1 MAFSKKT
8 RITIISIFAVL
19 LVLADQISKIW
30 VKTNMTIG
38 ESISVFG
45 DWFQILFVE
54 NPGMAF
60 GMAFGGD
67 VGKYLLTGLR
77 LVLFVIMLLWIRK
90 LTKKEKTPMGVLIG
104 LTAIM
109 IGALGNIIDC
119 MFYGEIFSQSTAT
132 QVSEF
137 VPLGTG
143 YGSFMLGRVVDM
155 LYFPIIDV
163 ILPDWF
169 PFNAGERFI
178 FFRPIFNIADSCISV
193 GAVYLLIFHWK
204 FISKEMANERKK

>member
-38 ESISVFG
+38 ESINVFG

-67 VGKYLLTGLR
+67 IGKYLLTGVR

-90 LTKKEKTPMGVLIG
+90 LSKKEETPMGVLIG

-163 ILPDWF
+163 VLPDWF

>member
-67 VGKYLLTGLR
+67 IGKYLLTGLR

-90 LTKKEKTPMGVLIG
+90 LTKKEETPMGVLIG

-163 ILPDWF
+163 VLPNWF

>member
-60 GMAFGGD
+60 GMAFGGK
-67 VGKYLLTGLR
+67 VGKLILSLIRVVLSGALIWWIHSLL
-77 LVLFVIMLLWIRK
+77 
-90 LTKKEKTPMGVLIG
+90 KKDKVPTGVLVG
-104 LTAIM
+104 LTLITAGAI
-109 IGALGNIIDC
+109 GNLVDC
-119 MFYGEIFSQSTAT
+119 MFYGLVWDYA
-132 QVSEF
+132 
-137 VPLGTG
+137 P
-143 YGSFMLGRVVDM
+143 FMFGKVVDM
-155 LYFPIIDV
+155 FYFPIIRTAEKV
-163 ILPDWF
+163 
-169 PFNAGERFI
+169 I
-178 FFRPIFNIADSCISV
+178 FFSPVFNFADSCVTI
-193 GAVYLLIFHWK
+193 GAFYLVLFQWK
-204 FISKEMANERKK
+204 FFSSDSKDGGSSDASKA

>member
-19 LVLADQISKIW
+19 MVLADQISKIW
-30 VKTNMTIG
+30 VKTSMTIG

-67 VGKYLLTGLR
+67 IGKYLLTGLR
-77 LVLFVIMLLWIRK
+77 VVLFIIMLLWIMK
-90 LTKKEKTPMGVLIG
+90 LLKKEETPMGVLIG

-109 IGALGNIIDC
+109 IGAFGNIIDC
-119 MFYGEIFSQSTAT
+119 MFYGEIFSQSTT
-132 QVSEF
+132 SQVSEL
-137 VPLGTG
+137 VPFGTG

-155 LYFPIIDV
+155 LYFPIIDTV
-163 ILPDWF
+163 LPDWF

-204 FISKEMANERKK
+204 FISKEMANERKR

>member
-8 RITIISIFAVL
+8 RITIISLFAVL

-67 VGKYLLTGLR
+67 IGKYLLTGLR

-90 LTKKEKTPMGVLIG
+90 LTKKEETPMGVLIG

-155 LYFPIIDV
+155 LYFPIVDLV
-163 ILPDWF
+163 LPDWF

>member
-90 LTKKEKTPMGVLIG
+90 LTKKEGTPMGVLIG

-137 VPLGTG
+137 VPIGTG

-163 ILPDWF
+163 VLPDWF

>member
-8 RITIISIFAVL
+8 RITIISLFAVL

-38 ESISVFG
+38 ESVSVFG

-67 VGKYLLTGLR
+67 IGKYLLTGLR

-90 LTKKEKTPMGVLIG
+90 LTKKEETPMGVLIG

-155 LYFPIIDV
+155 LYFPIVDLV
-163 ILPDWF
+163 LPDWF

>member
-8 RITIISIFAVL
+8 RITIISLFAVL

-45 DWFQILFVE
+45 AWFQILFVE

-67 VGKYLLTGLR
+67 IGKYLLTGLR

-90 LTKKEKTPMGVLIG
+90 LTKKEETPMGVLIG

-155 LYFPIIDV
+155 LYFPIV
-163 ILPDWF
+163 NLVLPDWF

>member
-8 RITIISIFAVL
+8 RITIISLFAVL

-67 VGKYLLTGLR
+67 IGKYLLTGLR

-90 LTKKEKTPMGVLIG
+90 LTKKEETPMGVLIG

-163 ILPDWF
+163 VLPDWF

>member
-8 RITIISIFAVL
+8 RITIISLFAVL

-90 LTKKEKTPMGVLIG
+90 LTKKEETPMGVLIG

-163 ILPDWF
+163 VLPDWF

>member
-67 VGKYLLTGLR
+67 IGKYLLTGLR

-90 LTKKEKTPMGVLIG
+90 LTKKEETPMGVLIG

-163 ILPDWF
+163 VLPDWF

>member
-67 VGKYLLTGLR
+67 IGKYLLTGVR

-90 LTKKEKTPMGVLIG
+90 LTKKEETPMGVLIG

-163 ILPDWF
+163 VLPDWF

>member
-8 RITIISIFAVL
+8 RITIISLFAVL

-67 VGKYLLTGLR
+67 IGKYLLTGLR
-77 LVLFVIMLLWIRK
+77 LVLFVIMLLWNNQR
-90 LTKKEKTPMGVLIG
+90 M
-104 LTAIM
+104 
-109 IGALGNIIDC
+109 
-119 MFYGEIFSQSTAT
+119 S
-132 QVSEF
+132 
-137 VPLGTG
+137 
-143 YGSFMLGRVVDM
+143 
-155 LYFPIIDV
+155 
-163 ILPDWF
+163 
-169 PFNAGERFI
+169 
-178 FFRPIFNIADSCISV
+178 SV
-193 GAVYLLIFHWK
+193 CRSNV
-204 FISKEMANERKK
+204 

>member
-8 RITIISIFAVL
+8 KITIISLFAVL

-38 ESISVFG
+38 ESVSVFG

-67 VGKYLLTGLR
+67 IGKYLLTGLR

-90 LTKKEKTPMGVLIG
+90 LTKKEETPMGVLIG

-155 LYFPIIDV
+155 LYFPIVDLV
-163 ILPDWF
+163 LPDWF

>member
-1 MAFSKKT
+1 
-8 RITIISIFAVL
+8 
-19 LVLADQISKIW
+19 
-30 VKTNMTIG
+30 
-38 ESISVFG
+38 
-45 DWFQILFVE
+45 
-54 NPGMAF
+54 
-60 GMAFGGD
+60 MAFGGD
-67 VGKYLLTGLR
+67 IGKYLLTGLR

-90 LTKKEKTPMGVLIG
+90 LTKKEETPMGVLIG

-155 LYFPIIDV
+155 LYFPIVDLV
-163 ILPDWF
+163 LPDWF

>member
-67 VGKYLLTGLR
+67 IGKYLLTGLR

-90 LTKKEKTPMGVLIG
+90 LTKKEETPMGVLIG

-119 MFYGEIFSQSTAT
+119 MFYGEIFSLSTAT

-163 ILPDWF
+163 VLPDWF

>member
-8 RITIISIFAVL
+8 RITIISLFAVL

-67 VGKYLLTGLR
+67 IGKYLLTGLR

-90 LTKKEKTPMGVLIG
+90 LTKKEETPMGVLIG

-155 LYFPIIDV
+155 LYFPIVDLV
-163 ILPDWF
+163 LPDWF

-193 GAVYLLIFHWK
+193 GALYLLIFHWK

>member
-67 VGKYLLTGLR
+67 IGKYLLTGVR

-90 LTKKEKTPMGVLIG
+90 LSKKEETPMGVLIG

-119 MFYGEIFSQSTAT
+119 MFYGEIFSQSTSAE
-132 QVSEF
+132 VSEF
-137 VPLGTG
+137 VPIGTG

-163 ILPDWF
+163 VLPDWF

>member
-8 RITIISIFAVL
+8 RITIISLFAVL

-67 VGKYLLTGLR
+67 IGKYLLTGVR

-90 LTKKEKTPMGVLIG
+90 LSKKEETPMGVLIG

-163 ILPDWF
+163 VLPDWF

>member
-90 LTKKEKTPMGVLIG
+90 LTKKEETPMGVLIG

>member
-90 LTKKEKTPMGVLIG
+90 LTKKEETPMGVLIG

-137 VPLGTG
+137 VPIGTG

-163 ILPDWF
+163 VLPDWF

>member
-67 VGKYLLTGLR
+67 IGKYLLTGVR

-90 LTKKEKTPMGVLIG
+90 LTKKEETPMGVLIG

-155 LYFPIIDV
+155 LYFPIVDLV
-163 ILPDWF
+163 LPDWF

>member
-8 RITIISIFAVL
+8 RITIISLFAVL

-67 VGKYLLTGLR
+67 IGKYLLTGVR

-90 LTKKEKTPMGVLIG
+90 LSKKEETPMGVLIG

-119 MFYGEIFSQSTAT
+119 MFYGEIFSQSTST
-132 QVSEF
+132 EVSEF
-137 VPLGTG
+137 VPIGTG

-163 ILPDWF
+163 VLPDWF

-204 FISKEMANERKK
+204 FLSKEMANDRKK

>member
-90 LTKKEKTPMGVLIG
+90 LTKKEETPMGVLIG

-163 ILPDWF
+163 VLPDWF

>member
-8 RITIISIFAVL
+8 RITIISLFAVL

-45 DWFQILFVE
+45 HWFQILFVE

-67 VGKYLLTGLR
+67 IGKYLLTGLR

-90 LTKKEKTPMGVLIG
+90 LTKKEETPMGVLIG

-155 LYFPIIDV
+155 LYFPIVDLV
-163 ILPDWF
+163 LPDWF

-204 FISKEMANERKK
+204 FISKEMADERKK

>member
-38 ESISVFG
+38 ESINVFG

-67 VGKYLLTGLR
+67 IGKYLLTGVR

-90 LTKKEKTPMGVLIG
+90 LTKKEETPMGVLIG

-163 ILPDWF
+163 VLPDWF

>member
-8 RITIISIFAVL
+8 RITIISLFAVL

-67 VGKYLLTGLR
+67 IGKYLLTGVR

-90 LTKKEKTPMGVLIG
+90 LTKKEETPMGVLIG

-137 VPLGTG
+137 VPPGTG

-155 LYFPIIDV
+155 LYFPIVDLV
-163 ILPDWF
+163 LPDWF

>member
-8 RITIISIFAVL
+8 RITIISLFAVL

-45 DWFQILFVE
+45 AWFQILFVE

-67 VGKYLLTGLR
+67 IGKYLLTGLR

-90 LTKKEKTPMGVLIG
+90 LTKKEETPMGVLIG

-155 LYFPIIDV
+155 LYFPIVDLV
-163 ILPDWF
+163 LPDWF

>member
-8 RITIISIFAVL
+8 RITIISLFAVL

-67 VGKYLLTGLR
+67 IGKYLLTGLR

-90 LTKKEKTPMGVLIG
+90 LTKKEGTPMGVLIG

-155 LYFPIIDV
+155 LYFPIVDLV
-163 ILPDWF
+163 LPDWF

>member
-67 VGKYLLTGLR
+67 IGKYLLTGLR

-90 LTKKEKTPMGVLIG
+90 LTKKEETPMGVLIG